1 MRRRTTLIASMLL
14 KKGEADGMI
23 CGTISTVA
31 RHLEYIDQIIGKQAG
46 ISTYG
51 AMNALI
57 LPDRQLFL
65 VDTHINQ
72 DPRAEQ
78 LAEITL
84 IAADVIRRFSLTPKA
99 ALVSPSNFGRS
110 AAPSARST
118 TRRFGKECVSTC

>member
-1 MRRRTTLIASMLL
+1 MMARRGITAQYAKLEMRRRTTLIASMLL

-57 LPDRQLFL
+57 LPARQLFL
-65 VDTHINQ
+65 VYTPHNQ
-72 DPRAEQ
+72 EPSAEPP
-78 LAEITL
+78 AEIPP
-84 IAADVIRRFSLTPKA
+84 IQKKR
-99 ALVSPSNFGRS
+99 
-110 AAPSARST
+110 
-118 TRRFGKECVSTC
+118 

>member
-1 MRRRTTLIASMLL
+1 MMARRGITAQYAKREMRRRTTLIASMLL

-65 VDTHINQ
+65 FDTHINQ
-72 DPRAEQ
+72 DPSAEQ

-84 IAADVIRRFSLTPKA
+84 MAADVLRHFGIATTA
-99 ALVSPSNFGRS
+99 ARVSPTNFDR
-110 AAPSARST
+110 
-118 TRRFGKECVSTC
+118 